1 MVHFLIV
8 FLACITQS
16 VSFFFPY
23 VGHHTVCVCGHH
35 QCYLL
40 FQLLLVIYLP
50 CILRCSKTEL
60 DSCLDVLCKANKF
73 DDLHLRGDATAL
85 RCMLVVLTTLT
96 CQVVNIIFGVD
107 NFTQSDN
114 TK

>member
-1 MVHFLIV
+1 MMCYSSNKNRLIHEEDNSSLN
-8 FLACITQS
+8 FINLLSIITLPD
-16 VSFFFPY
+16 VNGSFPHCFFSLYHTKRFIFFPY

-73 DDLHLRGDATAL
+73 DDLHL
-85 RCMLVVLTTLT
+85 
-96 CQVVNIIFGVD
+96 
-107 NFTQSDN
+107 
-114 TK
+114 